1 MMRSGYVVVLLGALI
16 IGWSIPADAQNTP
29 FKYQFTPYVWLSGLK
44 GDVGARNQTAN
55 VNASFN
61 DLLDHLDFGLMGAFE
76 GRLGQWRILTDTLY
90 LDVSGEKG
98 TPRPPFIDASV
109 ATKAFIF
116 DQEAGYQILKREGT
130 DLDVTGGIRF
140 WHLKNG
146 LQLARGAESLGIE
159 HTRGWVDPVVGL
171 RFSSDLPKRLFVT
184 AKADIGGFDA
194 AAHIDWQAYGGIGLK
209 FNDRLVGSIGYRNLS
224 VDYMKDGFTFD
235 AGMRGLVLDLGLRF

>member
-1 MMRSGYVVVLLGALI
+1 MR
-16 IGWSIPADAQNTP
+16 
-29 FKYQFTPYVWLSGLK
+29 K
-44 GDVGARNQTAN
+44 AR
-55 VNASFN
+55 
-61 DLLDHLDFGLMGAFE
+61 L
-76 GRLGQWRILTDTLY
+76 
-90 LDVSGEKG
+90 
-98 TPRPPFIDASV
+98 
-109 ATKAFIF
+109 
-116 DQEAGYQILKREGT
+116 
-130 DLDVTGGIRF
+130 